1 MIFIKC
7 PHCNTMIE
15 VIELNCKIFRCGI
28 YKNNFEQIDPHLNK
42 EECDRLYNN
51 GLIYGCS
58 KPFMVI
64 VKINDEDNLK
74 IEYDSVICDYI

>member
-1 MIFIKC
+1 
-7 PHCNTMIE
+7 MIE

-58 KPFMVI
+58 KPFI
-64 VKINDEDNLK
+64 VNITIKNDNNVDYE
-74 IEYDSVICDYI
+74 SVICDYI

>member
-1 MIFIKC
+1 LKLQSIY
-7 PHCNTMIE
+7 IE
-15 VIELNCKIFRCGI
+15 ELNCKIFRCGI

-58 KPFMVI
+58 KPFMVNI
-64 VKINDEDNLK
+64 TIKNDNNVDYE
-74 IEYDSVICDYI
+74 SVICDYI